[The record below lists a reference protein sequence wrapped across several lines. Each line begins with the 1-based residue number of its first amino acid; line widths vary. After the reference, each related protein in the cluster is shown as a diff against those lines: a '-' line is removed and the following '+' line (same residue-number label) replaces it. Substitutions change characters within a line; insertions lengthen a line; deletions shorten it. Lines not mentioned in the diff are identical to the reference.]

1 MAASA
6 STTDAVAAR
15 TRTRTTYADTNT
27 NTNANNTNPF
37 ILPEL
42 IHRLSRFTTLHDS
55 LSCALV
61 CRAFSEIFI
70 PVIWFSVDF
79 DLQPRF
85 TGLPS
90 SVVTKHGHHI
100 RIVENIQSC
109 AEVRVLANP
118 QVQRLRKIKYM
129 DTTGSNLQH
138 ILGFEIVS
146 RNSASLVRLDLV
158 PDDPVP
164 VGEENR
170 LANYIQVTALIP
182 PFGSPQ
188 ASKLYR
194 LCIMDLHL
202 TFEGLM
208 TIFHGCPQLTK
219 LGLVNVTILGK
230 PTNPQQLYQHPNISF
245 LSCLHQALFRTD
257 PLDRHQPTPSLL
269 LHLPHLKTI
278 ELCDHEV
285 ENNPS
290 PSTLNTIPPR
300 ALLSELSRHCPNLT
314 GLRVQGLRDC
324 TDLVSAFCST
334 PISRQVSE
342 LAFDYDHIS
351 LGIITSLLLHPQSL
365 TSVKI
370 YRGVDFILDRDVV
383 PIVDDHFWAQGQ
395 FMQLVPRT
403 CKGLRIL
410 DIHLHEMDMD
420 VVEMGKWV
428 CKDLRRL
435 RVRIKGLD
443 TRERILETIALWRK
457 EWRARRNNLP
467 SSLDVSNSNSNGNSA
482 NGQTNDLSIE
492 ERVVRHLLKLEN
504 LEIVWLGCQDWSP
517 F

>member
-6 STTDAVAAR
+6 STTNAVAAR
-15 TRTRTTYADTNT
+15 TRTRTADSSANT
-27 NTNANNTNPF
+27 NNNNSTNPF
-37 ILPEL
+37 TLPEL
-42 IHRLSRFTTLHDS
+42 IHRLSRFTTLADS

-61 CRAFSEIFI
+61 SRAFSEIFI

-79 DLQPRF
+79 DSQPRF
-85 TGLPS
+85 TDLPPS
-90 SVVTKHGHHI
+90 IITKHGHHI

-109 AEVRVLANP
+109 AEMRVLANP

-138 ILGFEIVS
+138 ILGFEVVA
-146 RNSASLVRLDLV
+146 RNCGSLVRLDLV

-164 VGEENR
+164 LGEENR
-170 LANYIQVTALIP
+170 LANYIPVTALIP
-182 PFGSPQ
+182 PFGAMQESR
-188 ASKLYR
+188 LYR
-194 LCIMDLHL
+194 LCIMDLYL

-208 TIFHGCPQLTK
+208 TIFRGCPQLTK

-230 PTNPQQLYQHPNISF
+230 PTNPGHLYQHPNISF
-245 LSCLHQALFRTD
+245 LSCHHQALFRTD
-257 PLDRHQPTPSLL
+257 PLDGHHPAPSLL

-285 ENNPS
+285 ESNPS
-290 PSTLNTIPPR
+290 PSGTLNTIPPQIIL
-300 ALLSELSRHCPNLT
+300 AELSRYCRNLT

-334 PISRQVSE
+334 PASRKVSE

-351 LGIITSLLLHPQSL
+351 LGIITSLLFHPETL

-370 YRGVDFILDRDVV
+370 YRGVDFILDRDAV
-383 PIVDDHFWAQGQ
+383 PAVDDHFWAQGQ
-395 FMQLVPRT
+395 FLQLIPRT

-420 VVEMGKWV
+420 VVEMGEWV

-435 RVRIKGLD
+435 RVRVKGLD
-443 TRERILETIALWRK
+443 TRERILETIGLWRR
-457 EWRARRNNLP
+457 EWRARRDNLP
-467 SSLDVSNSNSNGNSA
+467 STLSGSDSNSYPVNGEQQ
-482 NGQTNDLSIE
+482 NGMSIE
-492 ERVVRHLLKLEN
+492 ERLVRHLLKLEK
-504 LEIVWLGCQDWSP
+504 LEIIWLGCQDWSP